1 MKRGN
6 KEYIKLTFLTAQT
19 PSSNWRCFRATSK
32 NSSKLKGIMKNNK
45 GKKIKEKQKK
55 QKNKTKN
62 KKSKNKKAKIKIV
75 IKNRIT

>member
-45 GKKIKEKQKK
+45 GKKIKEKQK
-55 QKNKTKN
+55 NKTKN

>member
-32 NSSKLKGIMKNNK
+32 NSSKLKRIMKNNK
-45 GKKIKEKQKK
+45 GKKIKEKQKTK
-55 QKNKTKN
+55 RKNKTK
-62 KKSKNKKAKIKIV
+62 KQKE
-75 IKNRIT
+75 

>member
-32 NSSKLKGIMKNNK
+32 NSSKLERIMKNNK
-45 GKKIKEKQKK
+45 GKKNKR
-55 QKNKTKN
+55 KTKN
-62 KKSKNKKAKIKIV
+62 KKKKQNKKNKKSKK
-75 IKNRIT
+75 

>member
-32 NSSKLKGIMKNNK
+32 NSSKLERIMKNNK
-45 GKKIKEKQKK
+45 GKKNKRKTKNKKQKEKTKQKK
-55 QKNKTKN
+55 QKE
-62 KKSKNKKAKIKIV
+62 
-75 IKNRIT
+75 